1 MQFCLL
7 EICTKPLVLPVLII
21 YTVLFGRDSI
31 RQTQARL
38 LCGHGMVSSGHANG
52 NFSEYINSVHRSMV
66 GFVWWFVVKIH
77 KN

>member
-7 EICTKPLVLPVLII
+7 EICTKPFVLPALII
-21 YTVLFGRDSI
+21 YTVHFGRDSMQ
-31 RQTQARL
+31 QTQAGF
-38 LCGHGMVSSGHANG
+38 LCGHGMVSSGHAYG
-52 NFSEYINSVHRSMV
+52 NFNEYINSVHRSML